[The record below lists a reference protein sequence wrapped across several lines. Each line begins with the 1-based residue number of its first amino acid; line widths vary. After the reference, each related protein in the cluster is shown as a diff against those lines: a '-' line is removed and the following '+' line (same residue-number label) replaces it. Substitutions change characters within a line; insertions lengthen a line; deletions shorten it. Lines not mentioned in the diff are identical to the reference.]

1 MDGFTLWSSSQSL
14 FNISEGLSFSPVF
27 SNTKRWG
34 ASHSLKSYF
43 SPFHQLSSR
52 SLSLHGPGLLPTF
65 SYVSGPIFLLFTYLI
80 LPHRTWSLGWP
91 RKKAICKVVEIKK
104 LRRQKPKSFSRWN
117 LKMLIFF
124 CSLSCVL
131 HCLSASNKSHVSC
144 CFRVLGLCFFFFF
157 FYSSTVDLHYYIKF
171 MCTTVIQYFD
181 RLYSIYLCC
190 VSVLCIVVCIS

>member
-1 MDGFTLWSSSQSL
+1 MDGFTLWSSSQSF

-34 ASHSLKSYF
+34 ASHSLNSYF
-43 SPFHQLSSR
+43 SPFHQLSSL
-52 SLSLHGPGLLPTF
+52 SLSLHSPGLLPTF

-104 LRRQKPKSFSRWN
+104 LRREKPKSFSRWN

-157 FYSSTVDLHYYIKF
+157 FIQVQLIYTIILSSCVQQWFSILIDYTPYIF
-171 MCTTVIQYFD
+171 VA
-181 RLYSIYLCC
+181 YLFYA
-190 VSVLCIVVCIS
+190 